1 MPHRAGCVA
10 DDFLR
15 ANNLLILL
23 NIFQIKNWHAGCNTS
38 FSPGRFELPQPNK
51 SEEPRMTRQRAAQV
65 RISPLHIQQ
74 GLFGVLALLITLIA
88 CQQYLRW
95 ENSQQVEPLIS
106 IQHSTQKHFSAV
118 SSSQA
123 ESASMRMM
131 DVDQA
136 QPLDQLPREERWVF

>member
-1 MPHRAGCVA
+1 
-10 DDFLR
+10 
-15 ANNLLILL
+15 
-23 NIFQIKNWHAGCNTS
+23 
-38 FSPGRFELPQPNK
+38 
-51 SEEPRMTRQRAAQV
+51 MTRQRAAQV

-74 GLFGVLALLITLIA
+74 GLFGVLALLITLVA

-95 ENSQQVEPLIS
+95 ENSQRVEPLIS
-106 IQHSTQKHFSAV
+106 IQHSTQTHFSAV